1 MLTKLKNHIAQNF
14 PFLEDKKLLLATSGG
29 IDSMVMLHLFQKLNY
44 KINKYTNISSNT
56 MEAKDSKKEKLFIT
70 TCSGLIKI
78 NKDHNVKTRLKID
91 EEYYMYLPET
101 STLLHLKC
109 RGIAIMAADM
119 EILNMIKKGKR
130 IIDFNGCIFSYEFEK
145 FDAVHFKSFDF
156 RETCEL
162 YQEESIYTLRHMDA
176 LCSVDL

>member
-1 MLTKLKNHIAQNF
+1 
-14 PFLEDKKLLLATSGG
+14 
-29 IDSMVMLHLFQKLNY
+29 
-44 KINKYTNISSNT
+44 

-109 RGIAIMAADM
+109 RGIAIMAADT